1 MQESQDIFRDKKMGC
16 HILQPVSYIE
26 VRPKISVCQNI
37 RPKEG
42 EANMELAWMLP
53 EPVRKIFLASGISE
67 KNLRE
72 IRLRTGRGL
81 LFETAEGEILL
92 GPDGRA
98 VVSEEEAYRI
108 TETDVK
114 TALELLT
121 GYSVYAFE
129 EELRQGY
136 FTVEGGHR
144 IGVAGRTVVEQ
155 GRVQRLSYISFLN
168 FRVAHECKGCSEM
181 LFRQLYGEGRYY
193 HTLLFA
199 PAGCGKT
206 TFLRDLIRL
215 LSNAGLRVGVAD
227 ERSELAACHY
237 GVPQHDL
244 GMRTDVMD
252 GCPKAEAMR
261 MLLRSMTPQILV
273 ADEIGMEEDV
283 FAIRA
288 AAGCGCKV
296 VASAHGGSFEE
307 LIRNP
312 VLRTLWEERRFERYV
327 CLEKKGENFGV
338 KEIYDQNGN
347 LC

>member
-1 MQESQDIFRDKKMGC
+1 MK
-16 HILQPVSYIE
+16 
-26 VRPKISVCQNI
+26 
-37 RPKEG
+37 
-42 EANMELAWMLP
+42 LAWMLP
-53 EPVRKIFLASGISE
+53 EPVRGMLLASGISE
-67 KNLRE
+67 ENLRE

-81 LFETAEGEILL
+81 ILETAEGEVLL
-92 GPDGRA
+92 DAAGRKA
-98 VVSEEEAYRI
+98 VSEKEAYRV
-108 TETDVK
+108 TERDVK

-144 IGVAGRTVVEQ
+144 VGVAGRAVVEN
-155 GRVQRLSYISFLN
+155 GRVQRLSSVSFIN
-168 FRVAHECKGCSEM
+168 FRVAHECKGCSEA
-181 LFRQLYGEGRYY
+181 LFRRLYGEGRYY

-215 LSNAGLRVGVAD
+215 LSNNGLRVGVAD
-227 ERSELAACHY
+227 ERSELAACRY
-237 GVPQHDL
+237 GIPQHDVGL
-244 GMRTDVMD
+244 RTDVMD
-252 GCPKAEAMR
+252 GCPKAEAMS

-273 ADEIGMEEDV
+273 ADEIGMEADV

-288 AAGCGCKV
+288 AAGSGCKV
-296 VASAHGGSFEE
+296 VASAHGGNFEE

-327 CLEKKGENFGV
+327 CLGKNGQQFGI
-338 KEIYDQNGN
+338 KAIYDEEGRTMDET
-347 LC
+347 

>member
-1 MQESQDIFRDKKMGC
+1 M
-16 HILQPVSYIE
+16 
-26 VRPKISVCQNI
+26 KI
-37 RPKEG
+37 
-42 EANMELAWMLP
+42 AWMLP
-53 EPVRKIFLASGISE
+53 EPVRGILLSSGISE
-67 KNLRE
+67 ESLRE
-72 IRLRTGRGL
+72 IRFRTGRGL
-81 LFETAEGEILL
+81 MLETAKGEVLL
-92 GPDGRA
+92 DASGRA
-98 VVSEEEAYRI
+98 VDAEDKAYRV
-108 TETDVK
+108 TEADVK

-144 IGVAGRTVVEQ
+144 IGAAGRAVMEG

-168 FRVAHECKGCSEM
+168 FRVAHECKGCSEA
-181 LFRQLYGEGRYY
+181 LFRRLYGDGRYY

-215 LSNAGLRVGVAD
+215 LSNVGLRVGVAD

-237 GVPQHDL
+237 GIPQHDL
-244 GMRTDVMD
+244 GLRTDVMD
-252 GCPKAEAMR
+252 GCPKAEAMG
-261 MLLRSMTPQILV
+261 MLLRSMTPQVLV
-273 ADEIGMEEDV
+273 ADEIGIEADV

-288 AAGCGCKV
+288 AAGSGCKV

-327 CLEKKGENFGV
+327 CLEKSGQQFRIKA
-338 KEIYDQNGN
+338 IYDEEGQT
-347 LC
+347 L

>member
-1 MQESQDIFRDKKMGC
+1 MQ
-16 HILQPVSYIE
+16 V
-26 VRPKISVCQNI
+26 
-37 RPKEG
+37 
-42 EANMELAWMLP
+42 AWMLP
-53 EPVRKIFLASGISE
+53 EPIRGILTASGVLEES
-67 KNLRE
+67 LRE

-81 LFETAEGEILL
+81 VLETADGEVLL
-92 GPDGRA
+92 SKAGRR
-98 VVSEEEAYRI
+98 VFFEKEAYRV
-108 TETDVK
+108 TEADVK

-144 IGVAGRTVVEQ
+144 IGVAGRAVMEG

-168 FRVAHECKGCSEM
+168 FRVAHECKGCSEG
-181 LFRQLYGEGRYY
+181 LFRRLYGDGQYY

-215 LSNAGLRVGVAD
+215 VSNAGLRVGVAD

-237 GVPQHDL
+237 GIPQHDL
-244 GMRTDVMD
+244 GLRTDVMD
-252 GCPKAEAMR
+252 GCPKAEAMG
-261 MLLRSMTPQILV
+261 MLLRSMTPQVLV
-273 ADEIGMEEDV
+273 ADEIGIEADV

-288 AAGCGCKV
+288 AAGSGCKV

-327 CLEKKGENFGV
+327 CLEKSGQQFGI
-338 KEIYDQNGN
+338 KAIYDEEGQT
-347 LC
+347 L

>member
-1 MQESQDIFRDKKMGC
+1 MRI
-16 HILQPVSYIE
+16 
-26 VRPKISVCQNI
+26 
-37 RPKEG
+37 
-42 EANMELAWMLP
+42 AWMLP
-53 EPVRKIFLASGISE
+53 EPVRGILLASGIKEES
-67 KNLRE
+67 LRE
-72 IRLRTGRGL
+72 IRFRTGRGL
-81 LFETAEGEILL
+81 MIETAEGEVLL
-92 GPDGRA
+92 DASGGA
-98 VVSEEEAYRI
+98 VTSERESYRV
-108 TETDVK
+108 TEQDVK

-144 IGVAGRTVVEQ
+144 IGVAGRAVVEG
-155 GRVQRLSYISFLN
+155 GRVQRLSSISFLN
-168 FRVAHECKGCSEM
+168 VRVAHECTGCSKE
-181 LFRQLYGEGRYY
+181 LFRRLYGDGQYY

-215 LSNAGLRVGVAD
+215 LSNTGLRVGVAD

-237 GVPQHDL
+237 GIPQHDL

-252 GCPKAEAMR
+252 GCPKAEAMG
-261 MLLRSMTPQILV
+261 MLLRSMTPQILA
-273 ADEIGMEEDV
+273 ADEIGMEADV

-288 AAGCGCKV
+288 AAGSGCKV
-296 VASAHGGSFEE
+296 VASAHGGSLEE

-327 CLEKKGENFGV
+327 SLEKKGSSFGV
-338 KEIYDQNGN
+338 KEIYDSEGLAMGN
-347 LC
+347 AKMI

>member
-1 MQESQDIFRDKKMGC
+1 MK
-16 HILQPVSYIE
+16 
-26 VRPKISVCQNI
+26 
-37 RPKEG
+37 
-42 EANMELAWMLP
+42 LAWMLP
-53 EPVRKIFLASGISE
+53 EPVRGILLASGIKEES
-67 KNLRE
+67 LRE
-72 IRLRTGRGL
+72 IRFRTGRGL
-81 LFETAEGEILL
+81 VLETSAGEVLL
-92 GPDGRA
+92 NALGRA
-98 VVSEEEAYRI
+98 VASEGEAYRI

-144 IGVAGRTVVEQ
+144 IGVAGRAVVEG

-168 FRVAHECKGCSEM
+168 FRVAHECKGCSES
-181 LFRQLYGEGRYY
+181 LFRRLYGDGQYY

-206 TFLRDLIRL
+206 TYLRDLIRL
-215 LSNAGLRVGVAD
+215 LSNTGLRVGVAD

-237 GVPQHDL
+237 GIPQHDL
-244 GMRTDVMD
+244 GLRTDVMD
-252 GCPKAEAMR
+252 GCPKAEAMM
-261 MLLRSMTPQILV
+261 MLLRSMTPQILA
-273 ADEIGMEEDV
+273 ADEIGVEADV

-288 AAGCGCKV
+288 AAGSGCKV

-327 CLEKKGENFGV
+327 YLEKQGSSFGV
-338 KEIYDQNGN
+338 KTIYDCEGQVMGN
-347 LC
+347 TKGY

>member
-1 MQESQDIFRDKKMGC
+1 MK
-16 HILQPVSYIE
+16 LV
-26 VRPKISVCQNI
+26 
-37 RPKEG
+37 
-42 EANMELAWMLP
+42 WMLP
-53 EPVRKIFLASGISE
+53 EPVRGILLASGIKE
-67 KNLRE
+67 ERLRE
-72 IRLRTGRGL
+72 IRFRTGRGL
-81 LFETAEGEILL
+81 VLETSDGEVLL
-92 GPDGRA
+92 NASGRA
-98 VVSEEEAYRI
+98 VASEGEAYRV
-108 TETDVK
+108 TEADVK

-144 IGVAGRTVVEQ
+144 IGVAGRVVIED

-168 FRVAHECKGCSEM
+168 FRVAHECKGCSER
-181 LFRQLYGEGRYY
+181 LFRRLYGDGQYY

-237 GVPQHDL
+237 GIPQHDL

-252 GCPKAEAMR
+252 GCPKAEAMV
-261 MLLRSMTPQILV
+261 MLLRSMTPQILA

-288 AAGCGCKV
+288 AAGSGCKV

-312 VLRTLWEERRFERYV
+312 VLWTLWEERRFERYV
-327 CLEKKGENFGV
+327 CLEKQGKSFGV
-338 KEIYDQNGN
+338 KTIYDSEGRIIENAKSD
-347 LC
+347 

>member
-1 MQESQDIFRDKKMGC
+1 M
-16 HILQPVSYIE
+16 
-26 VRPKISVCQNI
+26 KI
-37 RPKEG
+37 
-42 EANMELAWMLP
+42 AWMLP
-53 EPVRKIFLASGISE
+53 EPVRGILLASGIRE
-67 KNLRE
+67 ENLRE

-81 LFETAEGEILL
+81 VLETSEGERLL
-92 GPDGRA
+92 SREGRR
-98 VVSEEEAYRI
+98 VFTEEEAYRV
-108 TETDVK
+108 TEPDVK

-144 IGVAGRTVVEQ
+144 IGVAGRCVVEN

-168 FRVAHECKGCSEM
+168 FRVAHECKGCSEV
-181 LFRQLYGEGRYY
+181 LFRRLYGEGQYY

-215 LSNAGLRVGVAD
+215 LSNNGLRVGVAD

-237 GVPQHDL
+237 GIPQHDL
-244 GMRTDVMD
+244 GLRTDVMD
-252 GCPKAEAMR
+252 GCPKAEAMM
-261 MLLRSMTPQILV
+261 MLLRSMTPQILA
-273 ADEIGMEEDV
+273 ADEIGMEADV

-288 AAGCGCKV
+288 AAGSGCKV

-327 CLEKKGENFGV
+327 CLEKKGSSFGV
-338 KEIYDQNGN
+338 KAIYDADGTA
-347 LC
+347 LEAGK

>member
-1 MQESQDIFRDKKMGC
+1 MG
-16 HILQPVSYIE
+16 LLLE
-26 VRPKISVCQNI
+26 TT
-37 RPKEG
+37 EG
-42 EANMELAWMLP
+42 E
-53 EPVRKIFLASGISE
+53 
-67 KNLRE
+67 
-72 IRLRTGRGL
+72 RLLDRQ
-81 LFETAEGEILL
+81 
-92 GPDGRA
+92 GRA
-98 VVSEEEAYRI
+98 VSSEEEAYRVRP
-108 TETDVK
+108 EDVK
-114 TALELLT
+114 TTLELLT

-144 IGVAGRTVVEQ
+144 IGVAGKAVTEG
-155 GRVQRLSYISFLN
+155 GRVQRLSHISFLN
-168 FRVAHECKGCSEM
+168 FRVAHECKGCSEA
-181 LFRQLYGEGRYY
+181 LFRRLYGDGQYY

-252 GCPKAEAMR
+252 GCPKAEAMG
-261 MLLRSMTPQILV
+261 MLLRSMTPQILA
-273 ADEIGMEEDV
+273 ADEIGMEADV

-327 CLEKKGENFGV
+327 CLTKTGQSFGV
-338 KEIYDQNGN
+338 KAIYDGEGSLEWNI
-347 LC
+347 

>member
-1 MQESQDIFRDKKMGC
+1 M
-16 HILQPVSYIE
+16 
-26 VRPKISVCQNI
+26 KI
-37 RPKEG
+37 
-42 EANMELAWMLP
+42 AWMLP
-53 EPVRKIFLASGISE
+53 EPVRGILLASGISE
-67 KNLRE
+67 KSLRE
-72 IRLRTGRGL
+72 IRFRTGRGL
-81 LFETAEGEILL
+81 MAETAEGELL
-92 GPDGRA
+92 LDKNGRT
-98 VVSEEEAYRI
+98 VSREDDAYRV
-108 TETDVK
+108 TETDIK
-114 TALELLT
+114 AALEPLT

-144 IGVAGRTVVEQ
+144 VGVAGRAVMEK
-155 GRVQRLSYISFLN
+155 GRVQRLGYISFLN
-168 FRVAHECKGCSEM
+168 FRVAHACIGCSTE
-181 LFRQLYGEGRYY
+181 LFRRLYGEGRYY

-244 GMRTDVMD
+244 GLRTDVMD
-252 GCPKAEAMR
+252 GCPKAEAMG
-261 MLLRSMTPQILV
+261 MLLRSMTPQILA
-273 ADEIGMEEDV
+273 ADEIGMEADV

-288 AAGCGCKV
+288 AAGSGCKV

-312 VLRTLWEERRFERYV
+312 VLRTLWDERRFERYV
-327 CLEKKGENFGV
+327 CLEKRGRSFGV
-338 KEIYDQNGN
+338 KGIYDSEGIVMGSKIAAFGQG
-347 LC
+347 

>member
-1 MQESQDIFRDKKMGC
+1 M
-16 HILQPVSYIE
+16 
-26 VRPKISVCQNI
+26 KI
-37 RPKEG
+37 
-42 EANMELAWMLP
+42 AWMLP
-53 EPVRKIFLASGISE
+53 EPVRGILQASGIKE
-67 KNLRE
+67 ENLRE
-72 IRLRTGRGL
+72 IRFRTGRGL
-81 LFETAEGEILL
+81 LLETTEGERLL
-92 GPDGRA
+92 DGQGRA
-98 VVSEEEAYRI
+98 VASEEEAYRVRP
-108 TETDVK
+108 EDVK

-144 IGVAGRTVVEQ
+144 IGVAGKAVTED
-155 GRVQRLSYISFLN
+155 GRVQRISYISFLN
-168 FRVAHECKGCSEM
+168 FRVAHECKGCSEA
-181 LFRQLYGEGRYY
+181 LFRRLYGDGQYY

-252 GCPKAEAMR
+252 GCPKAEAMG

-273 ADEIGMEEDV
+273 ADEIGMEADV

-327 CLEKKGENFGV
+327 CLTKTGQSFGV
-338 KEIYDQNGN
+338 KAIYDGEGSLEWNI
-347 LC
+347 

>member
-1 MQESQDIFRDKKMGC
+1 MK
-16 HILQPVSYIE
+16 L
-26 VRPKISVCQNI
+26 
-37 RPKEG
+37 
-42 EANMELAWMLP
+42 LWMLP
-53 EPVRKIFLASGISE
+53 EPLRGILAAAGINE
-67 KNLRE
+67 ENLRE
-72 IRLRTGRGL
+72 IRFRTGRGL
-81 LFETAEGEILL
+81 LLETAEGERLL
-92 GPDGRA
+92 DGQGQ
-98 VVSEEEAYRI
+98 VVASEAEAYRV

-114 TALELLT
+114 TTLELLT

-144 IGVAGRTVVEQ
+144 IGVAGRAVLEN

-168 FRVAHECKGCSEM
+168 FRVAHECKGCSEA
-181 LFRQLYGEGRYY
+181 LFRRLYGDGQYY

-215 LSNAGLRVGVAD
+215 LSNAGLQVGVAD

-237 GVPQHDL
+237 GIPQHDL

-252 GCPKAEAMR
+252 GCPKAEAMG
-261 MLLRSMTPQILV
+261 MLLRSMTPQILA
-273 ADEIGMEEDV
+273 ADEIGMEADV

-296 VASAHGGSFEE
+296 VVSAHGGSFEE
-307 LIRNP
+307 VIRNP
-312 VLRTLWEERRFERYV
+312 VLRMLWEERRFERYV
-327 CLEKKGENFGV
+327 CLEKRGRDFGV
-338 KEIYDQNGN
+338 KAIYDGEGRT
-347 LC
+347 LPDRERKEK

>member
-1 MQESQDIFRDKKMGC
+1 MK
-16 HILQPVSYIE
+16 
-26 VRPKISVCQNI
+26 
-37 RPKEG
+37 
-42 EANMELAWMLP
+42 LAWMLP
-53 EPVRKIFLASGISE
+53 EPVRSVLFASGISE
-67 KNLRE
+67 KELRE
-72 IRLRTGRGL
+72 IRLRIGRGL
-81 LFETAEGEILL
+81 ILETAAGEVLL
-92 GPDGRA
+92 DAAGRK
-98 VVSEEEAYRI
+98 VVSEKEAYRV
-108 TETDVK
+108 TEGDVK

-144 IGVAGRTVVEQ
+144 IGVAGRAVTEN
-155 GRVQRLSYISFLN
+155 GRVLRLGSISFLN
-168 FRVAHECKGCSEM
+168 FRVAHECKGCSEV
-181 LFRQLYGEGRYY
+181 LFRRLYGDGRYY

-227 ERSELAACHY
+227 ERSELAASHY
-237 GVPQHDL
+237 GIPQHDL
-244 GMRTDVMD
+244 GLRTDVMD
-252 GCPKAEAMR
+252 GCPKAEAMS

-273 ADEIGMEEDV
+273 ADEIGMEADV

-288 AAGCGCKV
+288 AAGSGCKV

-327 CLEKKGENFGV
+327 CLEKNGQQFRIKA
-338 KEIYDQNGN
+338 IYDEEGRA
-347 LC
+347 LDETGRPG

>member
-1 MQESQDIFRDKKMGC
+1 M
-16 HILQPVSYIE
+16 
-26 VRPKISVCQNI
+26 KI
-37 RPKEG
+37 
-42 EANMELAWMLP
+42 AWMLP
-53 EPVRKIFLASGISE
+53 EPVRGILLASGIKEES
-67 KNLRE
+67 LRE

-81 LFETAEGEILL
+81 VLETSEGERLL
-92 GPDGRA
+92 NREGRR
-98 VVSEEEAYRI
+98 VFSEEEAYRV

-144 IGVAGRTVVEQ
+144 IGVAGRTVTEN
-155 GRVQRLSYISFLN
+155 GRVKRMGTISSIN
-168 FRVAHECKGCSEM
+168 FRIAHECKGCSEA
-181 LFRQLYGEGRYY
+181 LFRRLYGAGQYY

-215 LSNAGLRVGVAD
+215 LSNNGLRVGVAD

-237 GVPQHDL
+237 GIPQHDL
-244 GMRTDVMD
+244 GLRTDVMD
-252 GCPKAEAMR
+252 GCPKAEAMM
-261 MLLRSMTPQILV
+261 MLLRSMTPQILA
-273 ADEIGMEEDV
+273 ADEIGMEADV

-288 AAGCGCKV
+288 AAGSGCKV

-327 CLEKKGENFGV
+327 CLEKKGSSFGV
-338 KEIYDQNGN
+338 KAIYDADGTA
-347 LC
+347 LEAGK